1 MRIMD
6 KSRAEINN
14 FERLNGITA
23 RCEFACGKLE
33 EDGVLHWASGEMR
46 LLRIECMFRQRKF
59 LSAVKKFI

>member
-1 MRIMD
+1 MD

-33 EDGVLHWASGEMR
+33 EDGVLHWASGEMSVNAR
-46 LLRIECMFRQRKF
+46 GALPPRRVVAGGGETSLIW
-59 LSAVKKFI
+59 